1 MCLLQ
6 SNVFNFHKAHF
17 ISFFPLWA
25 MLLVSHLQTLCPM
38 RGPTDFLLG
47 IPVAAVRCYFTFRA
61 MVYFELIFI
70 EGVRLRLRLSCWH
83 VNVQLFQHHVERT
96 IILPFSTDLPL
107 HFCQAPVQYAE
118 GGLLLNA
125 LLRPPGWHARP
136 VTSTAPS
143 CLLRFYSKSWHRVL
157 SPLTTRRL
165 QDYLSSSS
173 FFAFPVQNLQSV
185 CKYL

>member
-1 MCLLQ
+1 
-6 SNVFNFHKAHF
+6 
-17 ISFFPLWA
+17 

-61 MVYFELIFI
+61 MVYFEFIFI
-70 EGVRLRLRLSCWH
+70 EGVRLRLRLICWH

-125 LLRPPGWHARP
+125 LLRPPG
-136 VTSTAPS
+136 
-143 CLLRFYSKSWHRVL
+143 
-157 SPLTTRRL
+157 
-165 QDYLSSSS
+165 
-173 FFAFPVQNLQSV
+173 
-185 CKYL
+185 